1 MEVIPGTNG
10 IYKTIIH
17 KQAKLLLLG
26 RGDFGY
32 ICVSHRFINKSE
44 TVVLLRKE
52 EVIITYS
59 DGILIW

>member
-1 MEVIPGTNG
+1 MEYIRQLYTN
-10 IYKTIIH
+10 
-17 KQAKLLLLG
+17 KQNYYLLG